1 LARAPI
7 HAAGGI
13 VFRGRKRPL
22 VAIVQRAKDE
32 RWVLPRG
39 KLKRKEDPLLGARR
53 EVVEETG
60 HKVEVHE
67 FLGAITYRT
76 SDRPKVVE
84 FWLMRA
90 GERPKRDIMA
100 DILRVEWLPLKAA
113 VRRLSFV
120 LEKLF
125 LAQVG
130 RATLRRKARRRAARR
145 KKKSQAT
152 RPRRKAGRN
161 KTRRGKAPIKRRAAQ
176 ARRRKRA
183 LRRRAR

>member
-22 VAIVQRAKDE
+22 VAVVQRSKDE

-39 KLKRKEDPLLGARR
+39 KLKRKEDPLKGARR

-60 HKVEVHE
+60 HPVKVHE
-67 FLGAITYRT
+67 FVGAITYRT
-76 SDRPKVVE
+76 SGRDKVVQ
-84 FWLMRA
+84 FWLMKA
-90 GERPKRDIMA
+90 AERPDRDLMR

-113 VRRLSFV
+113 VRRLSFS
-120 LEKLF
+120 LERLF

-130 RATLRRKARRRAARR
+130 RDALRRKTRSRRKTAQRRTRVRPTASARRGKSSAGRRAAKRQG
-145 KKKSQAT
+145 K
-152 RPRRKAGRN
+152 RKA
-161 KTRRGKAPIKRRAAQ
+161 
-176 ARRRKRA
+176 
-183 LRRRAR
+183 RAR

>member
-22 VAIVQRAKDE
+22 VAVVQRSKDE

-39 KLKRKEDPLLGARR
+39 KLKRKEDPKVGARR

-60 HKVEVHE
+60 HPVTVHD
-67 FLGAITYRT
+67 FVGAITYRT
-76 SDRPKVVE
+76 SNRPKLVQ
-84 FWLMRA
+84 FWLMQA
-90 GERPKRDIMA
+90 AERPDRDLMA
-100 DILRVEWLPLKAA
+100 DIIRVEWLPLKAA
-113 VRRLSFV
+113 VRRLTFP

-130 RATLRRKARRRAARR
+130 RRVLRRKARRKAAARKSKTSRAKPAHR
-145 KKKSQAT
+145 KTKRKTKRVAPHARRAT
-152 RPRRKAGRN
+152 HPARRAL
-161 KTRRGKAPIKRRAAQ
+161 KRRA
-176 ARRRKRA
+176 K
-183 LRRRAR
+183 

>member
-22 VAIVQRAKDE
+22 VAIVQRSKDE

-39 KLKRKEDPLLGARR
+39 KLKRKEDPQIGARR

-60 HKVEVHE
+60 HPVKVRE

-76 SDRPKVVE
+76 SGRAKVVQ
-84 FWLMRA
+84 FWLMKA
-90 GERPKRDIMA
+90 AERPNRDVMR

-113 VRRLSFV
+113 VRRLSFS
-120 LEKLF
+120 LERLF

-130 RATLRRKARRRAARR
+130 RDALRR
-145 KKKSQAT
+145 KKKRT
-152 RPRRKAGRN
+152 RRKAAQRRTRARPPASRRKAAKSSTGRRVA
-161 KTRRGKAPIKRRAAQ
+161 KRRGK
-176 ARRRKRA
+176 RKT
-183 LRRRAR
+183 RAR